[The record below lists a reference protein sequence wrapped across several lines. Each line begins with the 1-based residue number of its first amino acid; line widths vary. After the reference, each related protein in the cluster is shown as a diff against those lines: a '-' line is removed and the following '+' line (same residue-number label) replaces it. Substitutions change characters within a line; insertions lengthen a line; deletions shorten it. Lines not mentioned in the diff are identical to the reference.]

1 MQIVRATKD
10 ALGYHL
16 TVKNDPGNPDE
27 ADKTFDFGLTP
38 PEGMDDADYESQ
50 MLTEIKAQLIPAAQ
64 EAARLEYEGVS
75 LDDALTAAKAKQK
88 PKAK

>member
-1 MQIVRATKD
+1 MHLVRATKD
-10 ALGYHL
+10 SRGYHFV
-16 TVKNDPGNPDE
+16 VKNDPGNPDE

-38 PEGMDDADYESQ
+38 PGGMDEADYESQ

-64 EAARLEYEGVS
+64 EAETVYEDVS
-75 LDDALTAAKAKQK
+75 LDAALTAAKAKQK

>member
-10 ALGYHL
+10 GRGYHF
-16 TVKNDPGNPDE
+16 TIKNDPGNPDE

-38 PEGMDDADYESQ
+38 PEGMDEADYESQ
-50 MLTEIKAQLIPAAQ
+50 MLTEIRAQLIPAAQ
-64 EAARLEYEGVS
+64 EAATLYEDVS